1 MARKILITGAEGQ
14 LGKALQIGLSGKFNI
29 LSTAKNSTKLANN
42 RRNVQKLDITNQ
54 DNTTTLLGSF
64 QPDIII
70 NCAAYADV
78 DGSELNKELAHQVN
92 VEGLR
97 NLIQLSEVNT
107 HIIQISSDYVF
118 DGSNGPYSE
127 DDHTFPVN
135 YYGKTKLE
143 AENILRGTRRKWSIF
158 RPNVLYSSDLFCKG
172 NFFAWVYK
180 SLLKKQAISVVADQ
194 ISNPTLS
201 NHFVNAIF
209 QAIIMDYEGILHIGS
224 DDYISRYEF
233 AIEIAKVFGFD
244 LGLISKID
252 TDFLS
257 RKLNSYI
264 AERPLHSGLL
274 IGKLEEELNSL
285 SYSTNYNLK
294 LLKRELNFK

>member
-1 MARKILITGAEGQ
+1 LARKILITGAEGQ
-14 LGKALQIGLSGKFNI
+14 LGKALYTGLSAKFNI
-29 LSTAKNSTKLANN
+29 LSTTKSSNNLVNN
-42 RRNVQKLDITNQ
+42 RRHIQKLDITNQ
-54 DNTTTLLGSF
+54 DNTASILGKF
-64 QPDIII
+64 KPDIII
-70 NCAAYADV
+70 NCAAYTDV
-78 DGSELNKELAHQVN
+78 DGSELNKKLAHQVN

-97 NLIQLSEVNT
+97 NLIQISEMNT

-118 DGSNGPYSE
+118 DGLNGPYSE
-127 DDHTFPVN
+127 SDHTFPVN

-143 AENILRGTRRKWSIF
+143 AENLLRGTRKKWSIF
-158 RPNVLYSSDLFCKG
+158 RPNVLYSPNLFSNG

-180 SLLKKQAISVVADQ
+180 SLIKKHPISVVVDQ
-194 ISNPTLS
+194 ISNPTYS

-209 QAIIMDYEGILHIGS
+209 QSIIMDYEGVLHIGS
-224 DDYISRYEF
+224 DDYMSRYEF
-233 AIEIAKVFGFD
+233 AIEIAKVFDFD
-244 LGLISKID
+244 LDLISKID
-252 TDFLS
+252 TDTLS
-257 RKLNSYI
+257 KQLNTYI